1 MTVTHYIGF
10 DVHKKSVSYCVK
22 DATGTIVEEGKLR
35 ATREALRQ
43 WAGERTEPWHGA
55 MEATLFSGWIYDT
68 LKPFAAELQMGH
80 PAMMKAIGASKKKND
95 IHDKDLSRENTHL
108 LGLIGRISGEAT
120 VVAGLTVCADLPNWI
135 R

>member
-1 MTVTHYIGF
+1 
-10 DVHKKSVSYCVK
+10 
-22 DATGTIVEEGKLR
+22 
-35 ATREALRQ
+35 
-43 WAGERTEPWHGA
+43 
-55 MEATLFSGWIYDT
+55 
-68 LKPFAAELQMGH
+68 MGH

>member
-1 MTVTHYIGF
+1 MIALYLNPPVQ
-10 DVHKKSVSYCVK
+10 SVVLSVDEK
-22 DATGTIVEEGKLR
+22 PSVQAIERLTGYVE
-35 ATREALRQ
+35 T
-43 WAGERTEPWHGA
+43 
-55 MEATLFSGWIYDT
+55 
-68 LKPFAAELQMGH
+68 
-80 PAMMKAIGASKKKND
+80 D